1 MNISANSCSRAR
13 ICHHFQL
20 KWAYL
25 AADHTQVR
33 ATVSWT
39 GFSGIPIKLN
49 SSTCSKRVGKSEQAL
64 KRGCSLCVHHQCVC
78 LWCCCHSFQ
87 EAGSHFLEICGQAD
101 KRTQT
106 INFEQLSTRQSI
118 SVVTKV
124 SLSFVFCSILQRQG
138 PKRSLQSLEDCLQHN
153 NNFACKKLNTHT
165 PGKHKHWEQLNL
177 AVKYIIEQLYYNV
190 NIYMRTHS

>member
-1 MNISANSCSRAR
+1 M
-13 ICHHFQL
+13 
-20 KWAYL
+20 
-25 AADHTQVR
+25 
-33 ATVSWT
+33 SWT

-64 KRGCSLCVHHQCVC
+64 KRGCSLCVHHQCVSVC
-78 LWCCCHSFQ
+78 DVMLLSFVSRSGKPFFGNMRASRQ
-87 EAGSHFLEICGQAD
+87 

-124 SLSFVFCSILQRQG
+124 SLSFVFCSILQTQG

-153 NNFACKKLNTHT
+153 NNFACRKLNTHT
-165 PGKHKHWEQLNL
+165 WQAQTLRT
-177 AVKYIIEQLYYNV
+177 VKLSYKIYY
-190 NIYMRTHS
+190 RTVIL

>member
-1 MNISANSCSRAR
+1 M
-13 ICHHFQL
+13 
-20 KWAYL
+20 

-64 KRGCSLCVHHQCVC
+64 KRGCSLCVRHQCVSVC
-78 LWCCCHSFQ
+78 DAAAIRFRKR
-87 EAGSHFLEICGQAD
+87 EAIFWKYAGKQTE
-101 KRTQT
+101 T

-124 SLSFVFCSILQRQG
+124 SLSFVFCSIPQRQG
-138 PKRSLQSLEDCLQHN
+138 PERSLQSLEDCLQHN
-153 NNFACKKLNTHT
+153 NNFACRKLNTHT
-165 PGKHKHWEQLNL
+165 WQAQTLRT
-177 AVKYIIEQLYYNV
+177 VKLSCKIYY
-190 NIYMRTHS
+190 RTVIL